1 MLLRPI
7 SPLDPLD
14 LAAHSTTPPEG
25 MPPKDELEEATGAL
39 LARLE
44 ALQAALLAEGRRA
57 LLVVLQARDTGG
69 KDGTIRTVFG
79 AFSPQG
85 VRVTSFGRPTELELA
100 HDFLWRVHR
109 EAPARGMVGVFNR
122 SHYEDVLAV
131 RVQALA
137 PEAVWRL
144 RYQQINDFERL
155 LSESGTTVVKLFL
168 NISRD
173 EQAERL
179 RARLHDPTKNWKFN
193 EGDIADRARWDDYT
207 AAYEEAITRCSTA
220 WAPWYVVPADKK
232 KARNF
237 LVAEILVA
245 ALERMNPQYPRADER
260 VLGLMTK
267 IV

>member
-1 MLLRPI
+1 MLLRPV
-7 SPLDPLD
+7 SPIDQLD
-14 LAAHSTTPPEG
+14 LAALPTAPPEG
-25 MPPKDELEEATGAL
+25 TPKGEELEKATAAL
-39 LARLE
+39 LGRLE

-57 LLVVLQARDTGG
+57 LLIVLQARDTGG

-85 VRVTSFGRPTELELA
+85 VRVTSFGRPTEAELA
-100 HDFLWRVHR
+100 HDFLWRVHK
-109 EAPARGMVGVFNR
+109 ETPGRGMVGVFNR

-131 RVQALA
+131 RVRELA
-137 PEAVWRL
+137 PESVWRL

-155 LSESGTTVVKLFL
+155 LAESGTTVVKLFL

-179 RARLHDPTKNWKFN
+179 RARLDDPTKNWKFE
-193 EGDIADRARWDDYT
+193 EGDIDDRARWDSYT
-207 AAYEEAITRCSTA
+207 AAYAEAVARCSTV

-232 KARNF
+232 KARNY
-237 LVAEILVA
+237 LVAEIIVDV
-245 ALERMNPQYPRADER
+245 LERMNPQYPHADER

>member
-1 MLLRPI
+1 MLLRPV
-7 SPLDPLD
+7 SPIDQLD
-14 LAAHSTTPPEG
+14 LAALPTTPPEG
-25 MPPKDELEEATGAL
+25 TPKGEELEAATAAL
-39 LARLE
+39 LGRLE
-44 ALQAALLAEGRRA
+44 ALQGALLAEGRRA
-57 LLVVLQARDTGG
+57 LLIVLQARDTGG

-100 HDFLWRVHR
+100 HDFLWRVHQ
-109 EAPARGMVGVFNR
+109 ETPPRGMVGVFNR

-131 RVQALA
+131 RVRELA
-137 PEAVWRL
+137 PESVWRL

-179 RARLHDPTKNWKFN
+179 RARLDDPTKNWKFE
-193 EGDIADRARWDDYT
+193 EGDIDDRARWDGYT
-207 AAYEEAITRCSTA
+207 AAYGEALARCSTL

-232 KARNF
+232 KARNY
-237 LVAEILVA
+237 LVAEIVA
-245 ALERMNPQYPRADER
+245 AVLERMNPRYPRADER
-260 VLGLMTK
+260 VIGLLDR
-267 IV
+267 II